1 MRLSSQDAELHC
13 ETLGEGPDLV
23 LLHPFPTNHRFWMG
37 VADMLA
43 SRYRLIAYD
52 LRGHGDST
60 PGSGPATMEKH
71 AADLARLCD
80 VAKVNKGIF
89 AGVSIG
95 GYVLFEFWRRHRER
109 VAALILADTRATPDT
124 EEGRAARLKSAE
136 DVLNN
141 GPAPFLESMVPK
153 LLGQH
158 TRENRPDVVEGARKM
173 MSKMTAA
180 GIAAVQQGM
189 AGRPDSVPTLSTVDV
204 PTLLLVGAE
213 DTLTPLADAE
223 LMRQRIPGSRLEV
236 VPRAGHFAIYEQR
249 NAAGKII
256 REFLDDLKL

>member
-1 MRLSSQDAELHC
+1 VRLTSQDAEIHYQI
-13 ETLGEGPDLV
+13 LGDGPDLV
-23 LLHPFPTNHRFWMG
+23 LLHPFPANHRFWLS

-43 SRYRLIAYD
+43 SRYRLVAYD

-60 PGSGPATMEKH
+60 SGSGPATMEKH

-80 VAKVNKGIF
+80 VNKISQAIF

-109 VAALILADTRATPDT
+109 VAALVLSDTRATADT

-136 DVLNN
+136 DVLEK
-141 GPAPFLESMVPK
+141 GPATFLESMVPK

-173 MSKMTAA
+173 MAKMTAA
-180 GIAAVQQGM
+180 GIAAIQQGM
-189 AGRPDSVPTLSTVDV
+189 AARPDSVPTLATINV
-204 PTLLLVGAE
+204 PTLVLVGAE
-213 DTLTPLADAE
+213 DTLTPQADAE
-223 LMRQRIPGSRLEV
+223 LMQQHIAGSRLEV
-236 VPRAGHFAIYEQR
+236 IPLAGHFAIYEQR
-249 NAAGKII
+249 NSAGKVI
-256 REFLDDLKL
+256 REFLDGRKL

>member
-1 MRLSSQDAELHC
+1 MRLSSQDAELHY
-13 ETLGEGPDLV
+13 ETLGEGPDLL
-23 LLHPFPTNHRFWMG
+23 LLHPFPTNNRFWMG
-37 VADMLA
+37 IADMLA
-43 SRYRLIAYD
+43 SRFRLIAYD

-60 PGSGPATMEKH
+60 AGSGPATMEEH
-71 AADLARLCD
+71 AADLARLCE
-80 VAKVNKGIF
+80 VTNVNKAIF
-89 AGVSIG
+89 AGVYIG

-109 VAALILADTRATPDT
+109 VAALVLANTRATPDT
-124 EEGRAARLKSAE
+124 EEGRATRLKSAE
-136 DVLNN
+136 DVLHN

-189 AGRPDSVPTLSTVDV
+189 AARPDSVPTLPTIDV
-204 PTLLLVGAE
+204 PTLLLAGAE

-223 LMRQRIPGSRLEV
+223 LMRQHIPGSRLEV
-236 VPRAGHFAIYEQR
+236 VPRGGHFAIYEQR
-249 NAAGKII
+249 NAAGKLI

>member
-1 MRLSSQDAELHC
+1 LRLTSQDAEIHY
-13 ETLGEGPDLV
+13 EILGEGPDLV
-23 LLHPFPTNHRFWMG
+23 LLHPFPTNHRFWLG

-71 AADLARLCD
+71 AADLARLCE
-80 VAKVNKGIF
+80 VVKVNQAIF

-109 VAALILADTRATPDT
+109 VAALVLSDTRATPDT

-136 DVLNN
+136 DVQQN
-141 GPAPFLESMVPK
+141 GAAAFLEGMVPK
-153 LLGQH
+153 LLGQQ

-173 MSKMTAA
+173 MAKMTAA
-180 GIAAVQQGM
+180 GIAAIQQGM
-189 AGRPDSVPTLSTVDV
+189 AARPDSVPTLATINV
-204 PTLLLVGAE
+204 PTLVLVGAE
-213 DTLTPLADAE
+213 DTLTPPADAE
-223 LMRQRIPGSRLEV
+223 FLQQHIPGSRLEV
-236 VPRAGHFAIYEQR
+236 IPHAGHLAIYEQR
-249 NAAGKII
+249 NAAGKVM
-256 REFLDDLKL
+256 RDFLDGLKP

>member
-1 MRLSSQDAELHC
+1 MRLTSQDAEIHYEL
-13 ETLGEGPDLV
+13 LGEGPDLV
-23 LLHPFPTNHRFWMG
+23 LLHPFPANHRFWMS
-37 VADMLA
+37 VADVLA
-43 SRYRLIAYD
+43 SRYRLVAYD

-60 PGSGPATMEKH
+60 AGDGPATMEKH

-80 VAKVNKGIF
+80 VNKISQAIF

-109 VAALILADTRATPDT
+109 VVALVLSDTRATPDT

-136 DVLNN
+136 EVQKN
-141 GPAPFLESMVPK
+141 GTAAFIESMVPK

-173 MSKMTAA
+173 MAKMTAT
-180 GIAAVQQGM
+180 GIAAIQQGM
-189 AGRPDSVPTLSTVDV
+189 AARPDSVPTLATINV
-204 PTLLLVGAE
+204 PTLVLEGAE

-223 LMRQRIPGSRLEV
+223 LMHQQIAGSRLEV
-236 VPRAGHFAIYEQR
+236 IPLAGHFAIYEQR
-249 NAAGKII
+249 NAAGKVI
-256 REFLDDLKL
+256 RGFLDPLKL

>member
-1 MRLSSQDAELHC
+1 VRLTSQDAEIHY
-13 ETLGEGPDLV
+13 EMLGEGPDLV
-23 LLHPFPTNHRFWMG
+23 LLHPFPTNHRFWIS

-43 SRYRLIAYD
+43 SRYRLVAYD

-60 PGSGPATMEKH
+60 AGNGPATMEKH

-80 VAKVNKGIF
+80 VNQISKAIF

-109 VAALILADTRATPDT
+109 VEALILSDTRATADT

-136 DVLNN
+136 DVEQN
-141 GPAPFLESMVPK
+141 GPAAFLESMVPK

-173 MSKMTAA
+173 MAKMTAA
-180 GIAAVQQGM
+180 GIAAIQQGM
-189 AGRPDSVPTLSTVDV
+189 AARPDSAATLETVDV
-204 PTLLLVGAE
+204 PTLVLVGAE
-213 DTLTPLADAE
+213 DTLTPPADAE
-223 LMRQRIPGSRLEV
+223 LIHKGIAGSRLEV
-236 VPRAGHFAIYEQR
+236 IPHAGHFAIFEQR
-249 NAAGKII
+249 NAAGKVI
-256 REFLDDLKL
+256 RGFLDDLKL

>member
-1 MRLSSQDAELHC
+1 VRLTSQDAEIHY

-23 LLHPFPTNHRFWMG
+23 LLHPFPANHRFWMG

-71 AADLARLCD
+71 AEDLARLCD
-80 VAKVNKGIF
+80 VSKVGKAIF

-95 GYVLFEFWRRHRER
+95 GYVLFEFWRRHHER
-109 VAALILADTRATPDT
+109 MAALILSDTRATPDT

-136 DVLNN
+136 DVRQN
-141 GPAPFLESMVPK
+141 GPATFLESMLPK

-158 TRENRPDVVEGARKM
+158 TRDNRPDVVEGARKM
-173 MSKMTAA
+173 MARMTAP
-180 GIAAVQQGM
+180 GIAAIQQGM
-189 AGRPDSVPTLSTVDV
+189 AARPDSVPTLATINV
-204 PTLLLVGAE
+204 PTLVLVGAE

-223 LMRQRIPGSRLEV
+223 LMHQGIVGSRLEV
-236 VPRAGHFAIYEQR
+236 IPLAGHFAIYEQR
-249 NAAGKII
+249 NSAGKVI
-256 REFLDDLKL
+256 RDFLDSLNP

>member
-1 MRLSSQDAELHC
+1 MLFRSDLHY
-13 ETLGEGPDLV
+13 EILGEGPDLV
-23 LLHPFPTNHRFWMG
+23 LLHPFPTNHRFWLG
-37 VADMLA
+37 IADMLA
-43 SRYRLIAYD
+43 ARYRLIAYD

-80 VAKVNKGIF
+80 VVKANQAIF
-89 AGVSIG
+89 VGVSIG

-109 VAALILADTRATPDT
+109 VAALVLANTRATPDT
-124 EEGRAARLKSAE
+124 EEGRASRLKSTE
-136 DVLNN
+136 DVLSS
-141 GPAPFLESMVPK
+141 GPAQFLESMIPK

-173 MSKMTAA
+173 MAKMTAA

-189 AGRPDSVPTLSTVDV
+189 AARPDSVPTLSTIDV
-204 PTLLLVGAE
+204 PTLLLAGAE

-223 LMRQRIPGSRLEV
+223 LMHRQIPGSRLEV

-249 NAAGKII
+249 NAAGKLI
-256 REFLDDLKL
+256 RGFLDDLKL

>member
-1 MRLSSQDAELHC
+1 MRLSSQDAELHY

-52 LRGHGDST
+52 LRAHGDSS
-60 PGSGPATMEKH
+60 PGNGPATMERH

-80 VAKVNKGIF
+80 VAKVNKAIF

-109 VAALILADTRATPDT
+109 VAALILANTRATPDT
-124 EEGRAARLKSAE
+124 DEGRAARLKSIE
-136 DVLNN
+136 DVSNN
-141 GPAPFLESMVPK
+141 GPASFLESMIPK

-189 AGRPDSVPTLSTVDV
+189 AARPDSVPTLPTVDV
-204 PTLLLVGAE
+204 PTLLLAGAE

-223 LMRQRIPGSRLEV
+223 LMRQNIPGSRLEV

-249 NAAGKII
+249 NAAGKVI
-256 REFLDDLKL
+256 RGFLDDLKL

>member
-1 MRLSSQDAELHC
+1 MRLSSQDAELHY

-23 LLHPFPTNHRFWMG
+23 LLHPFPTNHRFWLG

-60 PGSGPATMEKH
+60 PGSGAATMEKH

-80 VAKVNKGIF
+80 VTKVSKAIF

-109 VAALILADTRATPDT
+109 VAALILSDTRATPDT

-136 DVLNN
+136 DVQQN
-141 GPAPFLESMVPK
+141 GPAAFLDSMVPK

-158 TRENRPDVVEGARKM
+158 TRDNRPDVVEGARKM
-173 MSKMTAA
+173 MAKMTAT
-180 GIAAVQQGM
+180 GIVAVQQGM
-189 AGRPDSVPTLSTVDV
+189 AARPDSAPTLATISVPTLV
-204 PTLLLVGAE
+204 LAGAE
-213 DTLTPLADAE
+213 DTLTPLPDSE

-236 VPRAGHFAIYEQR
+236 IPRAGHFAIYEQR
-249 NAAGKII
+249 NAAGKVV
-256 REFLDDLKL
+256 RDFVDGLKL

>member
-1 MRLSSQDAELHC
+1 MRLSTQDAEIHY
-13 ETLGEGPDLV
+13 EILGEGPDLV

-43 SRYRLIAYD
+43 SGYRLIAYD
-52 LRGHGDST
+52 LRGHGDSS

-80 VAKVNKGIF
+80 VVKVSKGIF

-95 GYVLFEFWRRHRER
+95 GYVLFEFWRRHSER
-109 VAALILADTRATPDT
+109 VAALVLSDTRATPDT

-136 DVLNN
+136 EVRQT
-141 GPAPFLESMVPK
+141 GPAAFLESMVPK

-173 MSKMTAA
+173 MAKMTAA
-180 GIAAVQQGM
+180 GIVALQQGM
-189 AGRPDSVPTLSTVDV
+189 AARPDSVPTLATINV
-204 PTLLLVGAE
+204 PTLILAGAE
-213 DTLTPLADAE
+213 DTLTPQADSE
-223 LMRQRIPGSRLEV
+223 LMHQRISGSRLEV

-249 NAAGKII
+249 NAAGKVM
-256 REFLDDLKL
+256 RGFLDDLKL